1 MNHAAFDGVTIVLVT
16 PYRNHTTSVNEDV
29 ATEIAARADRAGIH
43 ALTALGNTA
52 EVQQLDI
59 DERRSTLRA
68 VALGRTDALL
78 VAGVAG
84 SLGTLLADAEFARD
98 LGYDSVM
105 VHEPA
110 DPFGD
115 GSGLVAY
122 YEQVA
127 DRAPLPVVLYL
138 RSTRVKGHDLARL
151 VAHPNIVAVKYAR
164 EDLFTLA
171 TLLNDASAAHC
182 VWINGLAESRV
193 PAFASLGVR
202 GFTSG
207 IANVR
212 PEAALAVHAAA
223 RRGDLNGLGELLR
236 DAIGPIE
243 AIRAEDNG
251 RFNVA
256 VLKELLRWHGVEA
269 GDVRA
274 PHSPLT
280 DSARARLRKAAA
292 SWAEAASA

>member
-1 MNHAAFDGVTIVLVT
+1 MSRPGFDGVTVVLVT
-16 PYRNHTTSVNEDV
+16 PYRDRTTGVNEDV
-29 ATEIAARADRAGIH
+29 AAEIAARADHAGIH

-52 EVQQLDI
+52 EMQQLDTG
-59 DERRSTLRA
+59 ERRGLLRA
-68 VALGRTDALL
+68 VAAGRTRAVLI
-78 VAGVAG
+78 AGVAG
-84 SLGTLLADAEFARD
+84 GVGTLLDEAEFAGG
-98 LGYDSVM
+98 LGYDAVM

-115 GSGLVAY
+115 GTGLVAY

-127 DRAPLPVVLYL
+127 DRSPLPVVLYL
-138 RSTRVKGHDLARL
+138 RSTRMTGRDLAGL
-151 VAHPNIVAVKYAR
+151 VAHPRIVAVKYAR

-171 TLLNDASAAHC
+171 ALLNDAPADC

-193 PAFASLGVR
+193 PAFAALGVL

-223 RRGDLNGLGELLR
+223 RRGDLAGLGELLR
-236 DAIGPIE
+236 DGIGTIE
-243 AIRAEDNG
+243 AIRAEGSG

-280 DSARARLRKAAA
+280 DAARARLRDAVA
-292 SWAEAASA
+292 SWPEAAPA